1 MNYFNISTQIV
12 DRTDLTIY
20 EKMACV
26 VMARYA
32 NRSQFDGLLNIA
44 VIADKMGVTQAMA
57 QKALDQLVEKG
68 LLTLPK
74 ELLIQPF
81 AEEVAQRT
89 PQNGGVQTARLQEGQ
104 DAPVETAEEPLSQ
117 VQSDALLAK
126 LAGDVPQDLEVKGRR
141 LNSQINMSRV
151 KKLYAKKK

>member
-1 MNYFNISTQIV
+1 MNYFNISTAIV

-44 VIADKMGVTQAMA
+44 VIADKMGVTPAMA
-57 QKALDQLVEKG
+57 QKSLDQLVQKG
-68 LLTLPK
+68 LLTLP
-74 ELLIQPF
+74 ETLTMPHI
-81 AEEVAQRT
+81 ENSRESVAGDDAQLVAAA
-89 PQNGGVQTARLQEGQ
+89 PNVSSQKSQVDL
-104 DAPVETAEEPLSQ
+104 DAPLTDA
-117 VQSDALLAK
+117 QSAALLAE
-126 LAGDVPQDLEVKGRR
+126 LAADSQQSEVRGRR
-141 LNSQINMSRV
+141 LNSQINMNRV

>member
-1 MNYFNISTQIV
+1 MNYFNISTAVV

-32 NRSQFDGLLNIA
+32 NRSQFEGLLNIA
-44 VIADKMGVTQAMA
+44 VIADKMGVTPAMA
-57 QKALDQLVEKG
+57 QKALDQLVQKG
-68 LLTLPK
+68 LLTLPE
-74 ELLIQPF
+74 ELTMPPL
-81 AEEVAQRT
+81 EGRGEVAQ
-89 PQNGGVQTARLQEGQ
+89 TAAEQKPAA
-104 DAPVETAEEPLSQ
+104 APSTHPKSAPADLEAPLSDA
-117 VQSDALLAK
+117 QSAALLAE
-126 LAGDVPQDLEVKGRR
+126 LAADSEASEVRGRR